1 MPADRSRP
9 SRPGPGSR
17 SGRPSGGARS
27 GGGSRP
33 GRKPGAGDGSR
44 GGRPGAGSGG
54 ARKGRPDTRR
64 GAGDDRQRSGGRAG
78 GKPGGKPGGARRGG
92 KPGGP
97 RRDERSAPEPRT
109 EAEKRAA
116 EVRARRPPRTPR
128 DPAAERAKIESREVE
143 VWLDEGSIRSE
154 AQAATRRAASNR
166 DRPDRKLDPE
176 VVAEI
181 HDATD
186 PKRAARLA
194 ERLAVASAALD
205 RERFEEARRLAT
217 SLARELPD
225 VAAVH
230 EVAGLAAYRTGRWKL
245 AVASLELAQQL
256 RPDPALLPV
265 IADSYRAMRRWK
277 DVDRVWSDV
286 RAASPTH
293 DVMAEARIVAA
304 GALADRGELREAIN
318 LMTPATKPPKRV
330 RDHHL
335 RQWYVLG
342 DLYDRAGDPVAA
354 ARWFGEVARRD
365 PDFADVGDRLRALG
379 R

>member
-1 MPADRSRP
+1 
-9 SRPGPGSR
+9 
-17 SGRPSGGARS
+17 
-27 GGGSRP
+27 
-33 GRKPGAGDGSR
+33 
-44 GGRPGAGSGG
+44 
-54 ARKGRPDTRR
+54 
-64 GAGDDRQRSGGRAG
+64 
-78 GKPGGKPGGARRGG
+78 
-92 KPGGP
+92 
-97 RRDERSAPEPRT
+97 
-109 EAEKRAA
+109 
-116 EVRARRPPRTPR
+116 
-128 DPAAERAKIESREVE
+128 

-166 DRPDRKLDPE
+166 DRPERKLDPE

-194 ERLAVASAALD
+194 ERLTVASAALD

-230 EVAGLAAYRTGRWKL
+230 EVAGLAAYRTGRWRL

-277 DVDRVWSDV
+277 EVDRIWSDV

-304 GALADRGELREAIN
+304 GALADRGELREAIS
-318 LMTPATKPPKRV
+318 LMTPATRPPKRV